1 MKETNMSDRNLVA
14 TTWLTACLIGVAAA
28 AVAAEKSRV
37 DFGRDIRPLLSDT
50 CYTCHGPDGE
60 SREADLQLDKKEI
73 VFGTLPS
80 DNVAIVPGHADQSEL
95 YRRISTD
102 DIDERMPPEDHD
114 KQLTAE
120 EIGRIKQWID
130 DGAQW
135 NEHWAFVAPL
145 RPPLPPVEDEAA
157 CRGAIDRFLL
167 ARLEQENLKPSPE
180 ADKTTL
186 IRRVTLDLTGLPPT
200 PQEVDQFVA
209 DPSSDAYERLVERLF
224 QSLRYGEQMAHYW
237 LDAARYGDTHGL
249 HLDNER
255 RIWPYRDWVIAALN
269 KNMPFDQF
277 TIEQLA
283 GDLLPDATKQQRIA
297 TGFNRCHVTTNEGG
311 VIKEEFH
318 VRNTVDRVTATA
330 TVWLG
335 LTTGCAVCHDHKFDP
350 LTRKEFYQLFA
361 FFNSS
366 ADDAMDGNAK
376 IYPPVITLPTA
387 AQAAQLKTLNEE
399 IADLE
404 KCEKQAAA
412 TLKAAEEKVA
422 EEKAAAEK
430 AAAKQNADRAKQLE
444 ATRKQLKSL
453 REKLKAV
460 KKGRTQLEA
469 KIPATMVMQELPK
482 PRDAYDLDRGE
493 YDKRGDKVERAVP
506 AFLPPLPKESPVNRL
521 GLAQWLVDGSNPLTA
536 RVTVNRLWQQLFG
549 TGLVATTD
557 NFGSQSEPPSHPEL
571 LDWLAT
577 ELLRSQWDIQHMLR
591 LMVTSAAYRQ
601 SAAVTPAVLKVD
613 PQNRLLARGPRFRM
627 DAEMIRDTALF
638 VSGLLAERLGGPGV
652 KPYQPTGIWHAVGYT
667 SSNTA
672 NYHPDH
678 GAALYRRSLYTFWKR
693 TAPPPAMVALD
704 APSRETC
711 VVRRDRTNTPLA
723 ALALLN
729 DTQFVEAARCLAERV
744 LRQADADPD
753 AWITQAFQ
761 HATARR
767 PDADELSVLRRVY
780 AQQLTEFQA
789 DPEAARALIAVG
801 ESKPD
806 EHLDPCQL
814 AAMTMVANLILNLDE
829 TVTKG

>member
-1 MKETNMSDRNLVA
+1 MSDRNLVA

-95 YRRISTD
+95 YLRISTD

-135 NEHWAFVAPL
+135 DEHWAFVAPL

-224 QSLRYGEQMAHYW
+224 QSPRYGEQMAHYW

-412 TLKAAEEKVA
+412 TLQAAEEKVA

-460 KKGRTQLEA
+460 KKGRAQLEA

-521 GLAQWLVDGSNPLTA
+521 GLAHWLVDGSNPLTA

-753 AWITQAFQ
+753 AWITQTFQ

>member
-102 DIDERMPPEDHD
+102 DIDQRMPPEDHD
-114 KQLTAE
+114 KQLTAD

-135 NEHWAFVAPL
+135 DEHWAFVAPL

-209 DPSSDAYERLVERLF
+209 DPSSDAYARLVERLF
-224 QSLRYGEQMAHYW
+224 QSPRYGEQMAHYW

-521 GLAQWLVDGSNPLTA
+521 GLAHWLVDGSNPLTA

-753 AWITQAFQ
+753 AWITQTFQ